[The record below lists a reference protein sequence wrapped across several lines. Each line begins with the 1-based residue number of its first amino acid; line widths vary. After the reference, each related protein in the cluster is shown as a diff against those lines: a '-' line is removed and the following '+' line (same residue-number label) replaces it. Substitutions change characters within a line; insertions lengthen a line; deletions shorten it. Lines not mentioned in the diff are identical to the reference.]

1 MGVSGTD
8 APLRNYRLRLKL
20 GMSRAATSLIIDF
33 QRWLGVCLC
42 VSGAAATTAL
52 GRNCE
57 CWSRLYNG
65 NRGYRG

>member
-1 MGVSGTD
+1 MGVSGTN
-8 APLRNYRLRLKL
+8 AALRNYRLM

-57 CWSRLYNG
+57 CWSRLYKG